1 MKKHRCNIYNLDCAN
16 CARQVEDHLN
26 KCDDLKNVVVNF
38 STSKITYESEEEIP
52 IEEMNRRVKEVEPDS
67 KVSKTVEEEKKEF
80 HVTTLV
86 LGIVLG
92 LLGALLPVDISLKYI
107 LYFGS
112 YTLLLYRTAINAV
125 KLLFKSF
132 TLNENA
138 LITISCIGA
147 FLIGEPLEEMMV
159 IALYTIGK
167 LLEERA
173 VANSRKSIADLVNIK
188 EPFANKKD
196 GRNIV
201 KVEVERVEV
210 GDVLVVK
217 KGEKI
222 PTDGIILKGSTT
234 LDTSLLT
241 GESDLMEAGT
251 GDDVLSGSINM
262 GDVVEIEVTNTFK
275 ESTVAKILELLE
287 EASDKKAKVET
298 TVSKISKVYTPVIF
312 FLSIL
317 VALVLPVVFHV
328 EVRNSI
334 YRALTFLV
342 ISCPCAIAISVPLS
356 YFTGLGV
363 ASKRGILIKGSNYLD
378 TLSNAKSIIFDKTG
392 TLTTGSFSVS
402 SIAVDSKDYSKSEV
416 IDILVSGESFSNHPI
431 AKSIMKLKSCKIDA
445 SKVKNFKE
453 LEGKGIAFE
462 YENKKILVG
471 NRSLCKCRDI
481 CDIHL
486 NIEGK
491 HVASLMID
499 DGIKPQAKETIGTLK
514 KSGLKTYMFTGDRK
528 EVAMNIGEKLE
539 IDVIKYEMLP
549 SEKYEQFENVSGD
562 GITIFVGDGVND
574 APVLKRA
581 DLGISMGGVGSE
593 SAIEAS
599 DIVLMSDDL
608 SKITE
613 AIEISKYTKSII
625 KENLVFAV
633 GTKAI
638 ILLLSVFGFAN
649 MWAAVFADTGVTLLT
664 ILNTLRILKKFKV

>member
-1 MKKHRCNIYNLDCAN
+1 MKKYRCNIYNLDCAN

-67 KVSKTVEEEKKEF
+67 RVSKTVEEEKKEF

-147 FLIGEPLEEMMV
+147 FLIGEPLEGMMV

-241 GESDLMEAGT
+241 G
-251 GDDVLSGSINM
+251 
-262 GDVVEIEVTNTFK
+262 
-275 ESTVAKILELLE
+275 
-287 EASDKKAKVET
+287 
-298 TVSKISKVYTPVIF
+298 
-312 FLSIL
+312 
-317 VALVLPVVFHV
+317 
-328 EVRNSI
+328 
-334 YRALTFLV
+334 
-342 ISCPCAIAISVPLS
+342 
-356 YFTGLGV
+356 
-363 ASKRGILIKGSNYLD
+363 
-378 TLSNAKSIIFDKTG
+378 
-392 TLTTGSFSVS
+392 
-402 SIAVDSKDYSKSEV
+402 
-416 IDILVSGESFSNHPI
+416 
-431 AKSIMKLKSCKIDA
+431 
-445 SKVKNFKE
+445 
-453 LEGKGIAFE
+453 
-462 YENKKILVG
+462 
-471 NRSLCKCRDI
+471 
-481 CDIHL
+481 
-486 NIEGK
+486 
-491 HVASLMID
+491 
-499 DGIKPQAKETIGTLK
+499 
-514 KSGLKTYMFTGDRK
+514 DRK
-528 EVAMNIGEKLE
+528 
-539 IDVIKYEMLP
+539 
-549 SEKYEQFENVSGD
+549 
-562 GITIFVGDGVND
+562 
-574 APVLKRA
+574 
-581 DLGISMGGVGSE
+581 
-593 SAIEAS
+593 
-599 DIVLMSDDL
+599 
-608 SKITE
+608 
-613 AIEISKYTKSII
+613 
-625 KENLVFAV
+625 
-633 GTKAI
+633 
-638 ILLLSVFGFAN
+638 SV
-649 MWAAVFADTGVTLLT
+649 V
-664 ILNTLRILKKFKV
+664 